1 MTIEQTKVED
11 LGRPR
16 VGPVAALQAALDE
29 LASVPSGEPI
39 TVVTGEDG
47 DHFYVGAR
55 VDTRRGKPH
64 DLLEAIRRNVVRRCC
79 EHTTRHTPRGTDGG
93 A

>member
-1 MTIEQTKVED
+1 MTVEETKVED
-11 LGRPR
+11 LGFPR
-16 VGPVAALQAALDE
+16 VGPVVALQAALDE

-39 TVVTGEDG
+39 TVVTGENKDY
-47 DHFYVGAR
+47 FYVGAR
-55 VDTRRGKPH
+55 IDMQHGKPH

-79 EHTTRHTPRGTDGG
+79 EHTTGHTPRGSEGG